1 MQQEQQQLRAEGNG
15 VAVWSEATKNKRL
28 AHLES
33 EETL

>member
-1 MQQEQQQLRAEGNG
+1 VQQEQQQLRPETLAGGLER
-15 VAVWSEATKNKRL
+15 SDKNKRL